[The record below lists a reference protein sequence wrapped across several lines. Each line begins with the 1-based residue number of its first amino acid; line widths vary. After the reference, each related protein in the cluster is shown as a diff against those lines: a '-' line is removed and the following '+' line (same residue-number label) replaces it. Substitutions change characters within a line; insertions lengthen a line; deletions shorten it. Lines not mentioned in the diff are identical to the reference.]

1 MAPIHVAFLVF
12 DGFQPIDLSGPWQA
26 FTTANEEGGR
36 SLYTLSTCGPQPVAA
51 TIGQGLRVVLDHTL
65 AGSHGLR
72 PHTVIVPG
80 GEGVH
85 AAAGSTEMR
94 EWLRHQDGVTR
105 RTCSVCSGAFLLAA
119 AGLVEGRTVTTHW
132 RAAERLQREFPGLR
146 VEDERIFCESG
157 KYWTTAGVTAGIDLA
172 LALIERDGGAVLAQ
186 KVARR
191 LVVHLRRGG
200 DQRQYSQALR
210 AQDRAGAPFGGL
222 IARIEA
228 DIALPWTVD
237 DMADASNMSRRTFQ
251 RKFRQSFGITPVEL
265 LRTLRAERS
274 QLLAGAG
281 PLTRKEMQRLTGA

>member
-1 MAPIHVAFLVF
+1 MRVTFLLF
-12 DGFQPIDLSGPWQA
+12 EGFQPIDLGGPWQA

-36 SLYTLSTCGPQPVAA
+36 TLYELSTCGPVPVAT

-65 AGSHGLR
+65 EGSRDLR

-85 AAAGSTEMR
+85 AAAGSMDMR
-94 EWLRHQDGVTR
+94 AWLRHQDGMSQ

-119 AGLVEGRTVTTHW
+119 AGLVEGHTVTTHW
-132 RAAERLQREFPGLR
+132 RAASQLQRDFPGLR
-146 VEDERIFCESG
+146 VQDERIFCESG

-172 LALIERDGGAVLAQ
+172 LALIERDGGTALAQ

-200 DQRQYSQALR
+200 DQRHYSQALR

-222 IARIEA
+222 IDRIEA
-228 DIALPWTVD
+228 DIALSWTVD

-251 RKFRQSFGITPVEL
+251 RKFKQSFGVTPVEL

-274 QLLAGAG
+274 AL
-281 PLTRKEMQRLTGA
+281 LTRAGRVSRKERQRAVGA